1 MRASHRVRVDHGA
14 PHAVIARRHQHVV
27 PVCDELTHSIYRFS
41 FRGWQLRLYL
51 CPPSSHAF
59 LDLDHRVDAH
69 ELREV
74 GDDLLG
80 ASAEYRDVLVVE
92 TVALGG
98 HDFPVE
104 CGGCYRGG
112 ADGCARVRLG
122 VRGDDVAL
130 LEERFDDAGAGAP
143 SLLRASG
150 DRPHHAGARAVDSE
164 ANYVN
169 AFSLANP
176 GR

>member
-1 MRASHRVRVDHGA
+1 M
-14 PHAVIARRHQHVV
+14 
-27 PVCDELTHSIYRFS
+27 
-41 FRGWQLRLYL
+41 RLYL
-51 CPPSSHAF
+51 CPPSSHAL

-122 VRGDDVAL
+122 VRGDVILERQYRDDV
-130 LEERFDDAGAGAP
+130 E
-143 SLLRASG
+143 
-150 DRPHHAGARAVDSE
+150 
-164 ANYVN
+164 
-169 AFSLANP
+169 
-176 GR
+176 